1 MILVLVVNI
10 GFIVFLMLVVLMF
23 KDKYMF
29 RMFIVRGDCLGYFNL
44 IIILGV
50 LVIILIIV
58 FDGMIEDLILLYVV
72 GVFIL
77 FILV

>member
-10 GFIVFLMLVVLMF
+10 GFIVFFMLVVLMF
-23 KDKYMF
+23 KDKYMLC
-29 RMFIVRGDCLGYFNL
+29 MFIVCGDCFGYLNL

-50 LVIILIIV
+50 LVIILIIL
-58 FDGMIEDLILLYVV
+58 FEGMIENFILLYVV

-77 FILV
+77 FMFV

>member
-29 RMFIVRGDCLGYFNL
+29 RMFIVRGDRLGYFNL